1 MICNKCQTAN
11 PDGAKFC
18 MGCGAALALARP
30 ECKTELPVGAQF
42 CFNCGHRMDE
52 SPQPSTTPE
61 PVEPKLEQ
69 YVPQGLRTK
78 LETARES
85 GGMQGERRVVTMLF
99 CDVKGSTAAAEK
111 LDPEEWAEI
120 MNGAFELLIA
130 PVYHYEGTLARL
142 LGDAILAFFGAPIG
156 HEDDPQRAVLASL
169 EILEAIKPFKEEMQ
183 RRWGL
188 DFDVRLGINTGLV
201 VVGEVGSDLKVEY
214 TALGD
219 AVNLAARME
228 QTAEPGTVQITE
240 NTHKL
245 IAPLFDFEDL
255 GEAEVK
261 GKADPVRSYRVLGR
275 KAEPGSLRGIEGLD
289 SRLIGRDNELLVLRN
304 AVDELRQ
311 GRGQI
316 VSLMADAGLG
326 KSRLMAEFRKGLVAD
341 GLVPATMPELGG
353 LLDAKPEL
361 LWHEGRSLSYQT
373 ATPYAPFI
381 DLLSTC
387 FGLSAE
393 QTDAENYGKLKGQI
407 ATLLPDKAE
416 ETTPFIATV
425 LGISL
430 DGDALERVKYLQPP
444 QVRDGAF
451 RALQSLFERL
461 SVVSPMVLVL
471 DDLHWADS
479 TSLDLLEQLMALT
492 DSSMLMIVGM
502 FRPQRQEPSW
512 RFHEVASRDFEH
524 RYTPVS
530 LEPLDEAGSR
540 ELVSSI
546 LHIEGLPDKVR
557 DMILQKAEGN
567 PFFVEEVIR
576 SLLESAV
583 VVPDGPYRRA
593 TRDIDNI
600 AVPDT
605 LSGVLTTR
613 LDRLEEDSKQVAQSA
628 AVIGREFQFDTLSAV
643 VDGLADIEE
652 PLRDLQRRG
661 LIREKSR
668 VPQRVYTFKHT
679 LTQETAYGS
688 LLLSSRRQLHLR
700 VAEQLEQ
707 TEPDRVNDIGW
718 HFLEGREHNRALP
731 YLLAAGE
738 QAAHAYATPEA
749 IWYFKRSL
757 DVVDDANDVSL
768 ARRAYEGLGGALTF
782 SFDVGGATENYDH
795 MVAYAKA
802 HNDVPMEV
810 SALNKKGFVKALMQG
825 SVEEGDQLLVESA
838 KLAEEVGDDAGLA
851 ELHTTYCY
859 IRTAVGDLEEAM
871 NHQKESIRLGSRLD
885 SPEFKLFGMTHISNT
900 LTYLTRF
907 DEAWERTQEAL
918 HEAEQVGDRGYIAEA
933 KVLPIAFHYMRE
945 GDLQAAHDSAEEGYN
960 LATQIGAAD
969 RQADGAFMLGQIDWM
984 RGDYQQAVEWQ
995 QRALDAGRM
1004 AGWPD
1009 GRIRLPPGLRFVCYG
1024 YCIPGHQ

>member
-1 MICNKCQTAN
+1 MICSKCQTAN

-18 MGCGAALALARP
+18 MGCGAALALACP
-30 ECKTELPVGAQF
+30 ECKTELPAGAQF

-52 SPQPSTTPE
+52 APKPGPTS
-61 PVEPKLEQ
+61 EPKLEQ
-69 YVPQGLRTK
+69 YVPQELRSK

-142 LGDAILAFFGAPIG
+142 LGDAILAFFGAPLA

-201 VVGEVGSDLKVEY
+201 VVGEMGSDLRVEY

-228 QTAEPGTVQITE
+228 QTAEPGTVQITD

-261 GKADPVRSYRVLGR
+261 GKEEPVRSYRVLGR

-289 SRLIGRDNELLVLRN
+289 SRLIGRDDELHLLRN

-326 KSRLMAEFRKGLVAD
+326 KSRLMAEFRQGLVAD
-341 GLVPATMPELGG
+341 GLVPAAMPEIGATLE
-353 LLDAKPEL
+353 AKPEL

-381 DLLSTC
+381 DLLGTC
-387 FGLSAE
+387 FGLGAE
-393 QTDAENYGKLKGQI
+393 PTDAENYGKLKSQI
-407 ATLLPDKAE
+407 TTLLPDRAE
-416 ETTPFIATV
+416 EMAPFIATV
-425 LGISL
+425 LGINL

-444 QVRDGAF
+444 QIREGAF
-451 RALQSLFERL
+451 RALQALFERL
-461 SVVSPMVLVL
+461 SAVSPMVLVL

-479 TSLDLLEQLMALT
+479 TSLDLLEQLMVLT
-492 DSSMLMIVGM
+492 DSSMLMIVAL

-557 DMILQKAEGN
+557 DLILQKAEGN

-576 SLLESAV
+576 SLLESGV
-583 VVPDGPYRRA
+583 VVPDGPYWRA

-613 LDRLEEDSKQVAQSA
+613 LDRLEEDSKHVAQSA
-628 AVIGREFQFDTLSAV
+628 AVIGREFQFDTLRAV
-643 VDGLADIEE
+643 VDGLVDIEE
-652 PLRDLQRRG
+652 QLRDLQRRG
-661 LIREKSR
+661 LVREKSR

-700 VAEQLEQ
+700 VAEHLEQ
-707 TEPDRVNDIGW
+707 TEADRVNDIGW

-749 IWYFKRSL
+749 IWYFKHSL
-757 DVVDDANDVSL
+757 DVVDEVNDVSL

-795 MVAYAKA
+795 MLAYAKA
-802 HNDVPMEV
+802 HNDTPW
-810 SALNKKGFVKALMQG
+810 K
-825 SVEEGDQLLVESA
+825 
-838 KLAEEVGDDAGLA
+838 
-851 ELHTTYCY
+851 CP
-859 IRTAVGDLEEAM
+859 R
-871 NHQKESIRLGSRLD
+871 
-885 SPEFKLFGMTHISNT
+885 
-900 LTYLTRF
+900 
-907 DEAWERTQEAL
+907 
-918 HEAEQVGDRGYIAEA
+918 
-933 KVLPIAFHYMRE
+933 
-945 GDLQAAHDSAEEGYN
+945 
-960 LATQIGAAD
+960 
-969 RQADGAFMLGQIDWM
+969 
-984 RGDYQQAVEWQ
+984 
-995 QRALDAGRM
+995 
-1004 AGWPD
+1004 
-1009 GRIRLPPGLRFVCYG
+1009 
-1024 YCIPGHQ
+1024 